1 MDGTSDSSDED
12 LVPTNYHWVRFKWML
27 WVDCCKHW
35 NKRWQ
40 FLFAML
46 MPTILS
52 LIVILM
58 RFEIS
63 AEHITATTYPTSNL
77 ERAWTNLK
85 RVIKERQNILQD
97 YFETPTF
104 NTFTPQI
111 IIGYAPNNQAYDD
124 IINIARQGLDVEWKN
139 FSTCEELRTKMSKDY
154 YLAGICFKQTLN
166 NRTDAESADLSI
178 YPKRLDF
185 SLIFPSELRIYNSK
199 IGDTWD
205 TTNLYIMPLR
215 EEHSNGFMAYIDEG
229 FIMLQR
235 QISEAFISLT
245 SAESKKIQVYL
256 RKLPVVEHYY
266 DPLSEV
272 ILTRMSL
279 LLVLGYATP
288 VLYLLKSLV
297 IERQKKLDSML
308 AILDVT
314 PFIQFYSWFV
324 FTLASMS
331 IASFVLLLVL
341 KIPWNNGFA
350 VFNNVTFTCLYVLMT
365 AFNIY
370 TLSFCYMMS
379 KFFRSPK
386 VAITAAPIFWI
397 LFYLPF
403 ASSIQ
408 STKPLSETLHTI
420 VSLFGNSAF
429 GFAIKSIYHLE
440 NTEGLHWNNFFKR
453 ALSSQNFSVGTY
465 TLIMCGVSIV
475 QALIGIC
482 VTKVDKCLLNIL
494 KKLRR
499 HTDGRIGSENSRYSK
514 TIILEV
520 RANYKPSAVE
530 VISVS
535 VERDNKLILDD
546 ISFSLYENE
555 ITMLMGHNGSGKTM
569 LIKVLAGITSPK
581 SGKVVYAETNDNKLY
596 TSSSDFTGVCFN
608 DSMLFYNLNVKHQ
621 LMFFGRMKGVI
632 SVQLK
637 KELKKYLE
645 ALELDNYKYV
655 RTEELTCGQRTK
667 MAVAC
672 ALIGG
677 SKIILLDDIVLKL
690 DVRDYDLVWKL
701 LEKEKFGRVILAS
714 TNLSLEPEFH
724 ADNIIILG
732 QGRVKCTGTG
742 QFLKSL
748 YCFGCHLLIAKEENC
763 KEAEVTKVLNQFI
776 PDITPAAHIGR
787 EISYHIESSNI
798 EILESI
804 LHDLEAKKEQ
814 LDIMNITIIETPVE
828 ELFCKLGAERP
839 AYDDRKRYLRIFN
852 GLSIMHEDN
861 HDLVFLKRRINYQ
874 MSAFQKSMRQWTAL
888 YYKHFIFYWAHK
900 APLVLNL
907 VYNAILRHN
916 TLNDN
921 RIDVEL
927 ELLKMESKVAVS
939 ELSRKTFNM
948 GAKLAMHIGIIICYS
963 VCVRVMLSVSERT
976 SGFQNLQRIAG
987 LSAFNEWICL
997 FALDLSKHFIVMSI
1011 STVFCFLLLPSVYAS
1026 LTVLRWCFCLLML
1039 GCTSMTSVNYVLS
1052 LFFKSSHVAY
1062 LFITTIH
1069 SMGMSFFIAY
1079 YGDLV
1084 DRTKFLTMLPRIF
1097 PLYSFCHGLTNIYSH
1112 NIQNRLCQDEIVRMV
1127 STGLEDCKKIPNCC
1141 AHKDLETDDDAFYLW
1156 MIIGNA
1162 WVCILIYECRGL
1174 FKREVPIDNYD
1185 RALDEYK
1192 RRHASDSIEVDEVTA
1207 EMIHVQSLKPRM
1219 RYYYTAVCENLGLI
1233 KKGKILVDRVSFT
1246 IEPGKSLG
1254 IIGTNCN
1261 YTNALLNIL
1270 TGTPCPSFG
1279 RVYINGVSMTEERAK
1294 AISHIGYVP
1303 TVSCV
1308 MGEMTCKE
1316 VLKMFCILYG
1326 YARNEIDE
1334 ICENFAKNC
1343 GFYTQYNT
1351 QIQRCSSGIK
1361 ERISYAIA
1369 ILKKPALLCIGNY
1382 SFSVD
1387 PHGRRQLYRL
1397 VVSLCDKNGTAI
1409 AITSVN
1415 NCYTEILCHKL
1426 IVMNDG
1432 QFIHV
1437 GQPRDLAPDINRGYV
1452 VSMRMKKA
1460 IQTPQGVMP
1469 KVFFRLTAFMEKTF
1483 PSSQLVQEGA
1493 VMQYFIPIK
1502 STTLALIFKNLRA
1515 NAFQLNIES
1524 LSITSMNMSY
1534 IFGRI
1539 TEEALRKYSTSA

>member
-900 APLVLNL
+900 GTIPIIICLPLFVLIYCAIWMTPSMKPLPSLNFKFVDYRDSVTLISIRRDINSKVDNLIDSYKQNIYWKNSNIKTIDIRDKQIVDYIYDEERKENNRNNNLNLKILFGLTVQNHLTAWFNGYLPHIAPLVLNL

-1141 AHKDLETDDDAFYLW
+1141 AANHL
-1156 MIIGNA
+1156 
-1162 WVCILIYECRGL
+1162 
-1174 FKREVPIDNYD
+1174 
-1185 RALDEYK
+1185 
-1192 RRHASDSIEVDEVTA
+1192 AS
-1207 EMIHVQSLKPRM
+1207 
-1219 RYYYTAVCENLGLI
+1219 
-1233 KKGKILVDRVSFT
+1233 
-1246 IEPGKSLG
+1246 
-1254 IIGTNCN
+1254 
-1261 YTNALLNIL
+1261 
-1270 TGTPCPSFG
+1270 
-1279 RVYINGVSMTEERAK
+1279 
-1294 AISHIGYVP
+1294 
-1303 TVSCV
+1303 
-1308 MGEMTCKE
+1308 
-1316 VLKMFCILYG
+1316 
-1326 YARNEIDE
+1326 
-1334 ICENFAKNC
+1334 
-1343 GFYTQYNT
+1343 
-1351 QIQRCSSGIK
+1351 
-1361 ERISYAIA
+1361 
-1369 ILKKPALLCIGNY
+1369 
-1382 SFSVD
+1382 
-1387 PHGRRQLYRL
+1387 
-1397 VVSLCDKNGTAI
+1397 
-1409 AITSVN
+1409 
-1415 NCYTEILCHKL
+1415 
-1426 IVMNDG
+1426 
-1432 QFIHV
+1432 
-1437 GQPRDLAPDINRGYV
+1437 
-1452 VSMRMKKA
+1452 
-1460 IQTPQGVMP
+1460 
-1469 KVFFRLTAFMEKTF
+1469 
-1483 PSSQLVQEGA
+1483 
-1493 VMQYFIPIK
+1493 
-1502 STTLALIFKNLRA
+1502 
-1515 NAFQLNIES
+1515 
-1524 LSITSMNMSY
+1524 
-1534 IFGRI
+1534 
-1539 TEEALRKYSTSA
+1539 